1 MNHDNKSHNL
11 DKLFGESIKII
22 SNCPSCGLPFNSLE
36 AKILREKDESRLIH
50 IKCRHCLSSL
60 VALITLNIYGI
71 NSLGLI
77 TDLEGQEVSKLSEKK
92 PLSSQELIEAYEL
105 MKNNGD
111 LIKLLTKND
120 F

>member
-1 MNHDNKSHNL
+1 MNHDNKSHNY

-22 SNCPSCGLPFNSLE
+22 SNCPSCGLPYNSLE
-36 AKILREKDESRLIH
+36 AKLLNEKDEVRLIYIRCH
-50 IKCRHCLSSL
+50 HCLSSL

-77 TDLEGQEVSKLSEKK
+77 TDLDGPEVNGLSEKK
-92 PLSSQELIEAYEL
+92 PLTSQEIIDSYEL
-105 MKNNGD
+105 LKNSSG